1 MTLSASNRKHAL
13 TSLAA
18 LSKYQ
23 GRYDLYLKLKQ
34 RYSLKWSSSY
44 NSMQSLQRFFNPDLT
59 FDVMLSKVKEMMQ
72 VLPAD
77 MALVIRHAVMTG
89 LRPAEAVESARLI
102 NDKETFA
109 QYYDAEQMT
118 LNHYKFSK
126 QFLRT
131 TKKAYV
137 SYITLDNLQPIR
149 LLDHF
154 PPTWNAIRLACKR
167 RGLNMEM
174 SLTRKLFA
182 SYLRQEGIQP
192 EVVDMLQ
199 GRVSQSVLIRHY
211 LVPEFPKGPGT
222 RVDGE
227 AQAVNRAVKAK

>member
-44 NSMQSLQRFFNPDLT
+44 NSMQSLQRFFNPNLT

-89 LRPAEAVESARLI
+89 LRPAESE
-102 NDKETFA
+102 
-109 QYYDAEQMT
+109 
-118 LNHYKFSK
+118 
-126 QFLRT
+126 
-131 TKKAYV
+131 
-137 SYITLDNLQPIR
+137 
-149 LLDHF
+149 LL
-154 PPTWNAIRLACKR
+154 
-167 RGLNMEM
+167 
-174 SLTRKLFA
+174 
-182 SYLRQEGIQP
+182 
-192 EVVDMLQ
+192 
-199 GRVSQSVLIRHY
+199 
-211 LVPEFPKGPGT
+211 
-222 RVDGE
+222 
-227 AQAVNRAVKAK
+227 

>member
-44 NSMQSLQRFFNPDLT
+44 NSMQSLQRFFNPNLT

-102 NDKETFA
+102 NDKESFP

-154 PPTWNAIRLACKR
+154 PL
-167 RGLNMEM
+167 
-174 SLTRKLFA
+174 
-182 SYLRQEGIQP
+182 
-192 EVVDMLQ
+192 
-199 GRVSQSVLIRHY
+199 
-211 LVPEFPKGPGT
+211 PGT
-222 RVDGE
+222 P
-227 AQAVNRAVKAK
+227 